1 METRSRKGQN
11 MDIKHKKKE
20 TTYIGGCS
28 GAAKHPQKR
37 SEIKTFNDKNGYW
50 KCKEHGE
57 EGKGAKEIAK

>member
-1 METRSRKGQN
+1 

-20 TTYIGGCS
+20 TTNIGGCS
-28 GAAKHPQKR
+28 GAAKHPPKR
-37 SEIKTFNDKNGYW
+37 SEIKTFRDKNGYW